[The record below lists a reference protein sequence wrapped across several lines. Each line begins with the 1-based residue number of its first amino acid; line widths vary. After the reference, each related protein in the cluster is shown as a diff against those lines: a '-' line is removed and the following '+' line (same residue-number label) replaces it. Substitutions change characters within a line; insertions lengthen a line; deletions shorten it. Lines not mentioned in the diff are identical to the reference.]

1 MNNLGAREKYGFM
14 LLGIVVLVFLIYFF
28 GIRSAQANY
37 DYLVSERSQLQATL
51 EYYEQLKT
59 QNADAENEIQLINDN
74 IAAIE
79 TQFLPVLNSESIE
92 QYVLDVFESNGC
104 PYLVSAATEDVVA
117 EQIYLPDG
125 TLANDSILIKRLT
138 VTYSTTD
145 GFNIPQYNLTD
156 FTTSED
162 GLVNTDLIAELI
174 DTRMYWQGMEGIEGY
189 DEFVAALEQIEA
201 ENRDCVKIF
210 SVSTQEEAG
219 YLLMTASIDFY
230 SATFT
235 QRVSQANTSAP
246 YITYAGA
253 ASVDTDG
260 GFIGMPFYVDDPNS
274 VWYGVYMT
282 DSDATAGDRPFAAYF
297 SNVIFTDAVDNFGL
311 GATIDAGE
319 PAPEVVD
326 EPAA

>member
-37 DYLVSERSQLQATL
+37 DYLVNERSQLQATL

-79 TQFLPVLNSESIE
+79 TQFLPVLNSEAIE

-125 TLANDSILIKRLT
+125 TLADDSILIKRLT

-162 GLVNTDLIAELI
+162 GLVNMDLVAELV

-201 ENRDCVKIF
+201 ENQDCVKIF
-210 SVSTQEEAG
+210 SVSAKEEAG
-219 YLLMTASIDFY
+219 YVLMTASIDFY

-235 QRVSQANTSAP
+235 QRVSQANTNAP

-253 ASVDTDG
+253 TNVDTDG

-282 DSDATAGDRPFAAYF
+282 DDDATAGDRPFAAYF
-297 SNVIFTDAVDNFGL
+297 SNVIFSDAVDNFGL
-311 GATIDAGE
+311 GATLDAGE
-319 PAPEVVD
+319 PAPVE

>member
-37 DYLVSERSQLQATL
+37 DYLVNERNQLQSTL
-51 EYYEQLKT
+51 QYYEQLKT
-59 QNADAENEIQLINDN
+59 QNADAETEIQLINEN

-79 TQFLPVLNSESIE
+79 TKFLPILNSEAIE
-92 QYVLDVFESNGC
+92 QYVLDVFESNDC

-117 EQIYLPDG
+117 EQVYLPDG

-162 GLVNTDLIAELI
+162 GLVNTELIAELI
-174 DTRMYWQGMEGIEGY
+174 AERMYWQGMAGIEGY
-189 DEFVAALEQIEA
+189 DGFVASLEQIEA
-201 ENRDCVKIF
+201 ENADCVKIY
-210 SVSTQEEAG
+210 SVSVKEEAG

-235 QRVSQANTSAP
+235 QRVSQASTNAP

-253 ASVDTDG
+253 TNVDTDG

-282 DSDATAGDRPFAAYF
+282 DTDATSGDRPFSVYF
-297 SNVIFTDAVDNFGL
+297 SNVIFTDAVETAGL
-311 GATIDAGE
+311 SSVIAAGE
-319 PAPEVVD
+319 PAPVD
-326 EPAA
+326 EDAAA